1 MSFWDKVKVTKLSM
15 AVSAG
20 AAFYILKILSK
31 RGGEFMIGIAWCYAV
46 CIVNGTRKLSDVKNP
61 KLKELVI
68 KQLKDMGADELIEEN
83 K

>member
-1 MSFWDKVKVTKLSM
+1 MRCWELVKFKGLGM
-15 AVSAG
+15 AVSLG
-20 AAFYILKILSK
+20 AAFYILKILIQK
-31 RGGEFMIGIAWCYAV
+31 GGEFMIGIAWCYAV